1 MALVALV
8 LAPPLAPVAARS
20 DSRISSWTEI
30 LLTALTLFDLAILLP
45 FANWPKGA
53 PQRDPRLERGQE
65 TMVDGVSGPQV
76 MRILAPGLIALGLL
90 VAGIFSFVIAW
101 NEVLG
106 EGILTDAM
114 SLAIHL
120 ARLGEED
127 PATALSAAGM
137 LLPVPTSLAEHV
149 QLTAWDALR

>member
-1 MALVALV
+1 
-8 LAPPLAPVAARS
+8 
-20 DSRISSWTEI
+20 
-30 LLTALTLFDLAILLP
+30 
-45 FANWPKGA
+45 
-53 PQRDPRLERGQE
+53 
-65 TMVDGVSGPQV
+65 MVDGFSGLQV

-90 VAGIFSFVIAW
+90 AGIFSFVIAW

-137 LLPVPTSLAEHV
+137 LLPVQTSLAEHV